1 MTREVIRD
9 LANADAV
16 ASAAAGDLAAKLR
29 DLLDSKPQ
37 VHLVVTGGTVGIKTL
52 EELAPMLI
60 DLDLTRL
67 QIWWGDE
74 RFVERGSSDRNFLQ
88 AKNALFSKIVIPSE
102 NLHEMPAVEDGELLQ
117 ASQAFADLVMVSPPE
132 FDIVLL
138 GMGPDGH
145 VASLFP
151 DSEPEA
157 FGFWIVAE
165 SNSPKPPSRRIS
177 FSYEAL
183 CSAKEV
189 WFLVSG
195 ADKSNAVTSVF
206 AREKLPASLVSGSSR
221 TKWYLDEAAAS
232 GLTS

>member
-1 MTREVIRD
+1 MTREVVRD

-29 DLLDSKPQ
+29 DLLDSKPK

-52 EELAPMLI
+52 EKLAPMLTY
-60 DLDLTRL
+60 LDLTRL

-88 AKNALFSKIVIPSE
+88 ASDALLSRIAIPRE

-117 ASQAFADLVMVSPPE
+117 ASRAFADSLTSAPPE

-165 SNSPKPPSRRIS
+165 SNSPKPPSSRIS
-177 FSYEAL
+177 FSYKAL

-195 ADKSNAVTSVF
+195 ADKAHAVTSVF
-206 AREKLPASLVSGSSR
+206 SGEKLPASLVSGSSR

-232 GLTS
+232 ELTS